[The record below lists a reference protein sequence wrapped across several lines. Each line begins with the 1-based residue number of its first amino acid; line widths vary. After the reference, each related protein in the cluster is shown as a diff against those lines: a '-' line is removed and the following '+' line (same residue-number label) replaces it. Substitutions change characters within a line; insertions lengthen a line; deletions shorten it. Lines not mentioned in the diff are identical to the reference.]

1 METQY
6 FATATDRH
14 LSDWKQAK
22 DKNPRI
28 QFASCCIK
36 YMDNGMEVEVIIA
49 ITEYNDAWNSDDN
62 IFYYVSSLEELEF
75 LKEKCPV
82 VDFIVTEIYGIY
94 DEI

>member
-1 METQY
+1 
-6 FATATDRH
+6 
-14 LSDWKQAK
+14 
-22 DKNPRI
+22 
-28 QFASCCIK
+28 
-36 YMDNGMEVEVIIA
+36 MEVEVIIA